1 MVTLLRHAS
10 LLRLQAHD
18 QMIFTVDQLVNH
30 FRTGLG
36 SETPLQVG
44 YGLNCRLSFFLLS
57 LKNIKYS
64 ARLRR
69 WSNEYV

>member
-30 FRTGLG
+30 FRPGLVQKRC
-36 SETPLQVG
+36 SK
-44 YGLNCRLSFFLLS
+44 YGLNCLLSGFLPS